1 MNKENVS
8 DNVYSNFYKKAIM
21 DTVSIAGDTNTNAS
35 IVSGLIGAA
44 IGVHAI

>member
-8 DNVYSNFYKKAIM
+8 DHIYSNFYRKAIIE
-21 DTVSIAGDTNTNAS
+21 TVSIAGDTNTNAS

>member
-8 DNVYSNFYKKAIM
+8 DHVYPKFYRNAIM